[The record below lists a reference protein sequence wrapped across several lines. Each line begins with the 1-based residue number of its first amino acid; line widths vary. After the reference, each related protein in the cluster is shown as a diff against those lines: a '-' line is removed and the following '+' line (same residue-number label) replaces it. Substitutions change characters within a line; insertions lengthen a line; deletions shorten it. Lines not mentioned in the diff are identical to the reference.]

1 METQFLTFADIK
13 KRFPNLR
20 PSRLDYLVRD
30 GLVECQCSG
39 HGGPGSTRPK
49 PSTRSGFTWIEPMF
63 PWMSRETKDE
73 PTCRHPGECGDR
85 P

>member
-39 HGGPGSTRPK
+39 HGWPRLYPPEALDQIRVYLDRTNVPLDDAR
-49 PSTRSGFTWIEPMF
+49 
-63 PWMSRETKDE
+63 DE
-73 PTCRHPGECGDR
+73 G
-85 P
+85 